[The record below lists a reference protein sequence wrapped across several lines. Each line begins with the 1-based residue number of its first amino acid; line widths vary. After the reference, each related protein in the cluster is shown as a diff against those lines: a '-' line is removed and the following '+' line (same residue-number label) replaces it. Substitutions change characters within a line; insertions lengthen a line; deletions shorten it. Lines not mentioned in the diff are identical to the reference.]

1 MQDNNT
7 VGIRNGDLYIHPDH
21 HGSLYDLLQETNDI
35 YHTAKEL
42 QIDFTGD
49 FPPPTRTPVF
59 TETTPIV
66 LYNHCIWIEPV
77 WIPKIHYA
85 AEFRQGIAVVIDIVN
100 WNGDKSSLIMTLY
113 PVMDESPDRARNRIY
128 RGPSSRLTEVAL
140 QGTQEDIQEL
150 MLNWGLHFVDNLPFT
165 LTSDL

>member
-1 MQDNNT
+1 MIMNMLQGLLDLPRELLHQVCTCLNLDQVTSLEHAMKVDMDVARLKRLRVQWVKQACFKFRQRYRSLWKQMQDNNT

-85 AEFRQGIAVVIDIVN
+85 AEF
-100 WNGDKSSLIMTLY
+100 
-113 PVMDESPDRARNRIY
+113 
-128 RGPSSRLTEVAL
+128 
-140 QGTQEDIQEL
+140 
-150 MLNWGLHFVDNLPFT
+150 
-165 LTSDL
+165 